1 MPTQWVIEVRL
12 GTRADAAPL
21 RRALVEAEDEAE
33 ALRLV
38 LNQAERDIATA
49 RDKLQD
55 DGQEE
60 VFSTAEAS
68 GRSEH
73 HAGEEGLGQEPR
85 PNLGVLPP

>member
-1 MPTQWVIEVRL
+1 MPTPWVIEVRL
-12 GTRADAAPL
+12 GTRPDAEPL
-21 RRALVEAEDEAE
+21 RRAIVEAEDEAA

-38 LNQAERDIATA
+38 LAQAEQDVSAA
-49 RDKLQD
+49 RAGLQD

-73 HAGEEGLGQEPR
+73 HAGEEHDAPAG
-85 PNLGVLPP
+85 NLV